1 MDGFETTVSTDFD
14 FTLNSDN
21 RARFVPVCGPFLGFS
36 GGAVISF
43 LALVSNFP
51 ISASFA
57 LDQPEIPSQPQQL
70 MKMGPWN

>member
-36 GGAVISF
+36 GGAVI
-43 LALVSNFP
+43 
-51 ISASFA
+51 
-57 LDQPEIPSQPQQL
+57 
-70 MKMGPWN
+70 